1 MSTLLVGV
9 SCSSNMFAKYGN
21 CVVSKKSKGTMFRK
35 LSQIMRNTQRNAQC
49 VNYGKQILAHI
60 DIS

>member
-1 MSTLLVGV
+1 
-9 SCSSNMFAKYGN
+9 MFAKYGN